1 MWKGFVERVKTVS
14 RIETLFVGGVE
25 TVGHPHAVNKLDQQ
39 WMTAAYKKAMPIPVF
54 LTKSGLEGDDVGDK
68 KHHGGPEKALF
79 AYSVIHYD
87 KWAEEYPDAEFKA
100 GTNGENVSVT
110 DMYRRYL
117 SSR

>member
-1 MWKGFVERVKTVS
+1 MS

-68 KHHGGPEKALF
+68 KHHGGPEK
-79 AYSVIHYD
+79 HYLRIVS
-87 KWAEEYPDAEFKA
+87 FIMI
-100 GTNGENVSVT
+100 NGQKNIQMQNSKPGQMVK
-110 DMYRRYL
+110 MYL
-117 SSR
+117 SQIWMKRLYVSEIFIESVKR